1 MQQNRLYD
9 GAFLKFLGT
18 GGARFVMI
26 NQTRST
32 GGIWLGLYGYH
43 AIIDPGP
50 GSLVRICE
58 AGKPFNPEDI
68 EMIILTHKHLDHSN
82 DINVMIEAVTHG
94 GFKKRGTLLLSEDAA
109 LGEGRVLLSHYHSKI
124 GCISYWQDK
133 KMVYIPDGNIE
144 AIKLIHHGVECYGF
158 ILRHSKLKTLGFI
171 SDTRYDEEIIRRYS
185 DCELLVV
192 NMTFHHIRNGIDH
205 LAADHIALIRDIIA
219 PKAIILNHFGK
230 GVIEAGPEKIAHN
243 LTNDSCKVIAPFDG
257 QEFDLEDIE
266 SNL

>member
-1 MQQNRLYD
+1 
-9 GAFLKFLGT
+9 
-18 GGARFVMI
+18 
-26 NQTRST
+26 
-32 GGIWLGLYGYH
+32 
-43 AIIDPGP
+43 
-50 GSLVRICE
+50 
-58 AGKPFNPEDI
+58 
-68 EMIILTHKHLDHSN
+68 
-82 DINVMIEAVTHG
+82 
-94 GFKKRGTLLLSEDAA
+94 
-109 LGEGRVLLSHYHSKI
+109 
-124 GCISYWQDK
+124 
-133 KMVYIPDGNIE
+133 MVYIPDGNIE

-205 LAADHIALIRDIIA
+205 LAVDHIALIRDIIA

-230 GVIEAGPEKIAHN
+230 GVIEAGPEKIARN